1 MKKKKTYT
9 VTQLNKMMMR
19 DDLSLWEIIE
29 ACAFIDI
36 CSCYEPT
43 ENPPKEQDDEWR
55 RMRGEYEP
63 EPTLENTSFYVT
75 EPDGTK
81 YFYCGNTRTKV
92 TEFFSPNGQT
102 MDDLILNLVRFAAG
116 STVSANIS
124 MNCSQNRIESQPTLM
139 V

>member
-9 VTQLNKMMMR
+9 VTQLNKMML
-19 DDLSLWEIIE
+19 DGASLYEMIE

-36 CSCYEPT
+36 CDCYEPMFY
-43 ENPPKEQDDEWR
+43 PPKEQEDEWR
-55 RMRGEYEP
+55 KLRGEYEP

-92 TEFFSPNGQT
+92 TEFFAPGGKT
-102 MDDLILNLVRFAAG
+102 MDALIENVVRFAAG
-116 STVSANIS
+116 STVSAEIS
-124 MNCSQNRIESQPTLM
+124 MNC
-139 V
+139 

>member
-1 MKKKKTYT
+1 MKKKNKTYT
-9 VTQLNKMMMR
+9 VTQLNKMMMH

-36 CSCYEPT
+36 CYYEPT
-43 ENPPKEQDDEWR
+43 ENPSKEQEDEWC

-63 EPTLENTSFYVT
+63 EPTLENTSFYVI

-92 TEFFSPNGQT
+92 SEFFSPNGQT
-102 MDDLILNLVRFAAG
+102 MDKLIENLVRFAAG
-116 STVSANIS
+116 NTVSA
-124 MNCSQNRIESQPTLM
+124 
-139 V
+139 

>member
-1 MKKKKTYT
+1 MNENKTYT
-9 VTQLNKMMMR
+9 VDQLNQMILR
-19 DDLSLWEIIE
+19 DDLTLWEIID
-29 ACAFIDI
+29 ACTFIDI
-36 CSCYEPT
+36 FSCYEPT

-102 MDDLILNLVRFAAG
+102 MDELILNLVRFAARN
-116 STVSANIS
+116 SVSA
-124 MNCSQNRIESQPTLM
+124 
-139 V
+139 

>member
-1 MKKKKTYT
+1 MNENKTYT
-9 VTQLNKMMMR
+9 VDQLNQMILR
-19 DDLSLWEIIE
+19 DDLTLWEIID
-29 ACAFIDI
+29 ACTFIDI

-43 ENPPKEQDDEWR
+43 ENPPKEQEDEWR
-55 RMRGEYEP
+55 RLRGEYEP

-92 TEFFSPNGQT
+92 TEFFAPNGKT
-102 MDDLILNLVRFAAG
+102 MDALIEKVVRFAAG

-124 MNCSQNRIESQPTLM
+124 MNC
-139 V
+139 

>member
-1 MKKKKTYT
+1 MNENKTYT
-9 VTQLNKMMMR
+9 VDHLNQMILR
-19 DDLSLWEIIE
+19 DDLTLWEIID
-29 ACAFIDI
+29 ACTFIDI

-102 MDDLILNLVRFAAG
+102 MEDLILNLVRFAAG
-116 STVSANIS
+116 QTVSA
-124 MNCSQNRIESQPTLM
+124 
-139 V
+139 

>member
-19 DDLSLWEIIE
+19 DNLALWEIIE

-36 CSCYEPT
+36 CDCYEPMF
-43 ENPPKEQDDEWR
+43 NPPKEQEDEWR

-75 EPDGTK
+75 EHDGTK
-81 YFYCGNTRTKV
+81 YFYCGSTRTKI
-92 TEFFSPNGQT
+92 TEFFAPNGKT
-102 MDDLILNLVRFAAG
+102 MDALIEKVVRFAAG

-124 MNCSQNRIESQPTLM
+124 MNC
-139 V
+139 

>member
-1 MKKKKTYT
+1 MKKKNKTYT
-9 VTQLNKMMMR
+9 VTQLNRMMMR

-36 CSCYEPT
+36 CSCYEPVFY
-43 ENPPKEQDDEWR
+43 PPKEQEDEWR

-75 EPDGTK
+75 ESEGTK

-102 MDDLILNLVRFAAG
+102 LDKVIENLVRFAAG
-116 STVSANIS
+116 NTVSANIS
-124 MNCSQNRIESQPTLM
+124 MNC
-139 V
+139 

>member
-1 MKKKKTYT
+1 MKKKNKTYT
-9 VTQLNKMMMR
+9 VTQLNKIMMR

-36 CSCYEPT
+36 CDCYEPMFT
-43 ENPPKEQDDEWR
+43 PPKEQEVEWR

-63 EPTLENTSFYVT
+63 EPTLENTWFYVT

-102 MDDLILNLVRFAAG
+102 MDKLIENLVRFAAG
-116 STVSANIS
+116 NTVSA
-124 MNCSQNRIESQPTLM
+124 
-139 V
+139 